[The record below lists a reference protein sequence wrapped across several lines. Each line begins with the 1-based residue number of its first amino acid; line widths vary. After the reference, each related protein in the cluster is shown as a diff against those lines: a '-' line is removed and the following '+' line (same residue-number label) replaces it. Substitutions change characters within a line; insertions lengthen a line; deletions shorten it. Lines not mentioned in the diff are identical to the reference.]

1 MNFKNDKRI
10 MAKAS
15 EIHDRLV
22 EDLKARVTDGDFAT
36 QCIFMPL
43 PTLFAQSSVE
53 AGGNVLGLER
63 NTSDGILLQMAVQVR
78 TAELFDFAHPKV
90 KAWCADVKAFSE
102 TIEGGGID
110 WIYIHYADPSQD
122 VLASY
127 GPENVSRMRQ
137 AAAKYDPDQIF
148 QRLCPGGFKISNVK
162 LSEFMVLHSDR

>member
-1 MNFKNDKRI
+1 
-10 MAKAS
+10 
-15 EIHDRLV
+15 
-22 EDLKARVTDGDFAT
+22 
-36 QCIFMPL
+36 
-43 PTLFAQSSVE
+43 
-53 AGGNVLGLER
+53 
-63 NTSDGILLQMAVQVR
+63 MAVQVR
-78 TAELFDFAHPKV
+78 TAEFFDFAHPKV

-110 WIYIHYADPSQD
+110 WIYMNYADPSQD